1 MSALLRICS
10 VIRSGEW
17 LRDVPLGTIW
27 GLVWP
32 QMMMLLCSIIVNLTD
47 IWAAGCI
54 SSDVQAAVGL
64 SFQLQ
69 VFLMVFGWALGAGG
83 MAAVSQSMGA
93 GHPRRAQN
101 YVGLVL
107 CSCVAVAVL
116 LALLTGFLRR
126 PVLALLQTPEELV
139 PVTEYMVGVMLAGLP
154 SFYVMQV
161 GGTLFRAARQVIAP
175 LIVAV
180 ATCLLNVFGDL
191 CFGLGWLG
199 FPSFGMAG
207 IAWATFSANTLAAVL
222 TLIFLKRGGLVIHHA
237 LPPLRWLRIGAP
249 YLFRVALPA
258 CGNSML
264 WHLGYLVMYGITA
277 SLPDGVEALAGLTA
291 GNCIESLLYMPANAF
306 MVTASILVGN
316 ALGAGDKAGAKRVG
330 IVLFVISGVSMS
342 SVAACMWPFIPDLAG
357 FFSSAPGV
365 KSQIINY
372 LFFNVLVVPFTVS
385 GMVLHGVMNGAG
397 ATVYPLVV
405 NTAGI
410 WLIRLPFGWGLS
422 HVVFHDA
429 YGVYMAMFLS
439 MAMQTSAMVWVFFRK
454 DWTRFSLNAHLSHS
468 KHKEKA

>member
-1 MSALLRICS
+1 M
-10 VIRSGEW
+10 
-17 LRDVPLGTIW
+17 
-27 GLVWP
+27 
-32 QMMMLLCSIIVNLTD
+32 
-47 IWAAGCI
+47 
-54 SSDVQAAVGL
+54 
-64 SFQLQ
+64 
-69 VFLMVFGWALGAGG
+69 
-83 MAAVSQSMGA
+83 
-93 GHPRRAQN
+93 
-101 YVGLVL
+101 
-107 CSCVAVAVL
+107 
-116 LALLTGFLRR
+116 
-126 PVLALLQTPEELV
+126 
-139 PVTEYMVGVMLAGLP
+139 
-154 SFYVMQV
+154 
-161 GGTLFRAARQVIAP
+161 AP

-199 FPSFGMAG
+199 FPAFGMAG

-222 TLIFLKRGGLVIHHA
+222 TLIFLKRGGLVVHRA
-237 LPPLRWLRIGAP
+237 LPPVRWLRTGAP

-291 GNCIESLLYMPANAF
+291 GNRIESLLYMPANAF
-306 MVTASILVGN
+306 MVTASILVVN

-439 MAMQTSAMVWVFFRK
+439 MAVQTSAMVWVFFRK